1 MRPEPISNIDAAI
14 LNVED
19 PTAPDTM
26 GLLMLFKGKL
36 NEAQVLERVNLAWL
50 RYPRYRQKI
59 RLRPFGRMEWVE
71 DVNFDIR
78 AHIRRVGVP
87 APNDVTSLQ
96 RVVGDLMGMLL
107 DRSKPLWSMHII
119 EGGPQGDALLIR
131 VHHALGDGVT
141 LLTTGLGL
149 FRDKFMIEE
158 PKKEET
164 LVGRLLQPI
173 EGMMETTQMLGNWL
187 RQQRQAGPPKLED
200 ILATAEQ
207 AVTLGLKMFPLIQDP
222 PTSITGKLGRVKE
235 VSWTPPV
242 PAKDV
247 KRLARAFEVSS
258 NDLILALIAG
268 ALRRY
273 FIAHEEPV
281 PAVLHASV
289 PVYLSET
296 MTLGNNFGL
305 VLAPLPIGEA
315 DAAKRVSK
323 VHEAMEKLKKSPEA
337 ELVQRAFNMAGQLP
351 PGFVSRAFDEITRKA
366 SVIVTNVPGPPLVLD
381 LAGATMESVVPLV
394 PLSGHIGLGIA
405 IASYNRTMTLGIQAD
420 AEKIKPSLRAF
431 QEHLRAELAV
441 LTSLADVAND
451 ATAHQCVAQSR
462 SGQRCRNKPRAGKS
476 TCYIHRFLE
485 DQSEL
490 FVLPKAEEAASPSP
504 KRRSKRATTSEENSP
519 PIVSAD

>member
-1 MRPEPISNIDAAI
+1 VRPEPISNIDAAI

-36 NEAQVLERVNLAWL
+36 NEAQVLERVKLAWL

-59 RLRPFGRMEWVE
+59 RLRTFGRMEWIE
-71 DVNFDIR
+71 DVNFDTR

-87 APNDVTSLQ
+87 APNDTAALQ

-119 EGGPQGDALLIR
+119 EGGPHGDALLIR

-149 FRDKFMIEE
+149 FRDKFMIDE

-164 LVGRLLQPI
+164 FVGRMLQPI
-173 EGMMETTQMLGNWL
+173 EGMMETTQILGNWL
-187 RQQRQAGPPKLED
+187 RQQRAAGPPKLED

-222 PTSITGKLGRVKE
+222 PTSLTGKLGRVKE

-242 PAKDV
+242 PSKDV
-247 KRLARAFEVSS
+247 KRLSRAFGVSS

-268 ALRRY
+268 SLRRY
-273 FIAHEEPV
+273 FIAHDEPI
-281 PAVLHASV
+281 PAILHASV

-305 VLAPLPIGEA
+305 VLAPLPVGEA
-315 DAAKRVSK
+315 DPTKRVSK
-323 VHEAMEKLKKSPEA
+323 VHDAMEKLKKSPEA

-366 SVIVTNVPGPPLVLD
+366 SVIVTNVPGPPILLD
-381 LAGATMESVVPLV
+381 LAGATLESVVPLV

-420 AEKIKPSLRAF
+420 AEKIKPNLRFF
-431 QEHLRAELAV
+431 QEQLRAELAL
-441 LTSLADVAND
+441 LTSLADTATDTNAN
-451 ATAHQCVAQSR
+451 QCVAQSR
-462 SGQRCRNKPRAGKS
+462 NGQRCRNKPRAGKS
-476 TCYIHRFLE
+476 TCHTHRRLE
-485 DQSEL
+485 DDSEVY
-490 FVLPKAEEAASPSP
+490 VLPKAEESSTPAKPRTANRAAP
-504 KRRSKRATTSEENSP
+504 AEEPLP
-519 PIVSAD
+519 PVSAD

>member
-36 NEAQVLERVNLAWL
+36 NEAQVLERVKVAWL

-59 RLRPFGRMEWVE
+59 RLRPFGRMEWIE
-71 DVNFDIR
+71 DANFDLR
-78 AHIRRVGVP
+78 AHVRRVGVP
-87 APNDVTSLQ
+87 APNDTAAVQ

-119 EGGPQGDALLIR
+119 EGGPAGDALLIR

-173 EGMMETTQMLGNWL
+173 EGVVETTQMLSNWL
-187 RQQRQAGPPKLED
+187 RQQREAGPPKLED

-222 PTSITGKLGRVKE
+222 PTSLTGKLGRVKE

-242 PAKDV
+242 PGREV
-247 KRLARAFEVSS
+247 KRMARAFGVSS

-268 ALRRY
+268 AMRRY
-273 FIAHEEPV
+273 FIAHEEPI
-281 PAVLHASV
+281 PSVLHASV

-305 VLAPLPIGEA
+305 VLAPLPIGEPE
-315 DAAKRVSK
+315 AAKRVK
-323 VHEAMEKLKKSPEA
+323 RVHDAMEKLKKSPEA

-366 SVIVTNVPGPPLVLD
+366 SVIVTNIPGPPIQLD
-381 LAGATMESVVPLV
+381 LAGATMENVVPLV

-405 IASYNRTMTLGIQAD
+405 IASYNKMMCLGIQTD
-420 AEKIKPSLRAF
+420 AERIKPNLRAF
-431 QEHLRAELAV
+431 QEYLRAELAL
-441 LTSLADVAND
+441 LTSLAD
-451 ATAHQCVAQSR
+451 ATSDGAIHQCVAQAR
-462 SGQRCRNKPRAGKS
+462 NGQRCRNKPRSGKS
-476 TCYIHRFLE
+476 TCYIHRHLE
-485 DQSEL
+485 ESSEV
-490 FVLPKAEEAASPSP
+490 FVLPKADENGTKTKPRPATDPSASAS
-504 KRRSKRATTSEENSP
+504 AT
-519 PIVSAD
+519 